1 MESKKF
7 LLQDGGEITASC
19 ASDFVMKLHEGSR
32 FDSECTDTEYMT
44 SFADRFLQ
52 MSGFV
57 IRAGSPEHF
66 LEDLIKYDLAETGL
80 IICNG

>member
-1 MESKKF
+1 MMESKKF

-19 ASDFVMKLHEGSR
+19 ASDFVMKLREGSR

-44 SFADRFLQ
+44 SFVDRFLQ

-57 IRAGSPEHF
+57 IRADSPEHF
-66 LEDLIKYDLAETGL
+66 LEDLIKYDYAKQG
-80 IICNG
+80 